1 MQTPTYI
8 FTDDFS
14 GFEEVFKAA
23 PHRRVSF
30 EKGDSLWASGQPF
43 SPIYYILSGTAMT
56 CIHHEEGRRKI
67 LSFHGRGTVFPVYHA
82 NQFKIERSI
91 VTQAPEEV
99 EALEFTGAQFRG
111 MMQENFSF
119 TDAVIDWYA
128 SYVNLLLYETAH
140 QEYNSALL
148 KLCNLLYLL
157 SDKKGG
163 PDDRQIHLS
172 QEELADVLAVN
183 RVNLSRHLSRLR
195 QEGIISTG
203 RKQIQVLRPD
213 LLADFCSSE
222 TV

>member
-1 MQTPTYI
+1 MAGRIQFI
-8 FTDDFS
+8 QEWEILFGCF
-14 GFEEVFKAA
+14 
-23 PHRRVSF
+23 
-30 EKGDSLWASGQPF
+30 GDSGIAAHNLHCF
-43 SPIYYILSGTAMT
+43 
-56 CIHHEEGRRKI
+56 
-67 LSFHGRGTVFPVYHA
+67 FHGDVLRQILLG
-82 NQFKIERSI
+82 N
-91 VTQAPEEV
+91 
-99 EALEFTGAQFRG
+99 EAL
-111 MMQENFSF
+111 
-119 TDAVIDWYA
+119 
-128 SYVNLLLYETAH
+128 NLIRFHSVVLRDLLVLSVEIFIGG
-140 QEYNSALL
+140 LDIL